1 MGGEA
6 LGGPAA
12 RAANQMLK
20 CSLNGAEAHTAHSVR
35 HRVTGPGT
43 HHSVCQG
50 HTLTDTVGMEK
61 QSQKRAEKAL
71 K

>member
-1 MGGEA
+1 MKE
-6 LGGPAA
+6 
-12 RAANQMLK
+12 NEYMVK
-20 CSLNGAEAHTAHSVR
+20 F
-35 HRVTGPGT
+35 GT

>member
-12 RAANQMLK
+12 RAADQMLK

-43 HHSVCQG
+43 HHSVCFQY
-50 HTLTDTVGMEK
+50 
-61 QSQKRAEKAL
+61 QKTP
-71 K
+71 